1 MKRALF
7 AITFL
12 AAAACAGGASA
23 QQFTK
28 DGKRIGTREELRAC
42 YDSRDSID
50 SHQKELIERRKKLES
65 VVKDLNAEG
74 EDLKKQME
82 QAEMDGLT
90 GLRRTRLERKVKEHD
105 SRLKEVQEQGAT
117 LDKDVNALEQQA
129 QDHKQKCDPAH
140 LAFENDDVAAVQ
152 KERQAAG
159 KK

>member
-7 AITFL
+7 ALTFL
-12 AAAACAGGASA
+12 AAAACAGGAAA

-28 DGKRIGTREELRAC
+28 DGKRIGTRDELRAC
-42 YDSRDSID
+42 YDSRDSIEAR
-50 SHQKELIERRKKLES
+50 QKELIERRKKLES

-74 EDLKKQME
+74 ADLKTQVE
-82 QAEMDGLT
+82 QADADNLT

-105 SRLKEVQEQGAT
+105 ARLKEVQEQAAT
-117 LDKDVNALEQQA
+117 IDKDANALELQA
-129 QDHKQKCDPAH
+129 QEHKQKCDPAH
-140 LAFENDDVAAVQ
+140 LAFQTDDVAAVQ